1 MSSIQAKQIV
11 NAPLASAARLL
22 HVYLDAHE
30 PHPSGGVKLL
40 LHARNLER
48 DAVVTLVPA
57 HRPQDMTPRFTVHW
71 EPAEPGPYPVFDGV
85 LTVEA
90 GDDYDVFRLAL
101 EGTYQPPL
109 GLAGKAFD
117 AVFGNRIA
125 EQTARELLAEIAG
138 VVEARVRDEEAA
150 KRR

>member
-1 MSSIQAKQIV
+1 MSTIQAKQV
-11 NAPLASAARLL
+11 VKAPLASAARLL
-22 HVYLDAHE
+22 QVFLDAH
-30 PHPSGGVKLL
+30 PAHAGGGVRLL

-71 EPAEPGPYPVFDGV
+71 EAEEEGPYPVFDGI
-85 LTVEA
+85 LAIEA
-90 GDDYDVFRLAL
+90 GDDYDFFRLAL

-109 GLAGKAFD
+109 GLAGRAFD
-117 AVFGNRIA
+117 AVVGNRIA
-125 EQTARELLAEIAG
+125 EQTASELLAEIAG
-138 VVEARVRDEEAA
+138 VMEARIRDEEAA